1 MASENL
7 DLVRSLYASW
17 ERGDFDSAE
26 WAHPEI
32 EYGFADGPSP
42 GNWSGLEGM
51 AEAFR
56 AWSSA
61 WEEFRVEAEEF
72 RELDSERVLVLT
84 RRSGR
89 GKASGVDLAQLRSE
103 AARQGADLFHIRG
116 GRVTK
121 LTVYFDRERALA
133 DLGIK
138 E

>member
-1 MASENL
+1 M
-7 DLVRSLYASW
+7 RSLYAAW
-17 ERGDFDSAE
+17 ERGDFGGAE
-26 WAHPEI
+26 WADSEI

-42 GNWSGLEGM
+42 GSWSGVAGM
-51 AEAFR
+51 AEGFR

-89 GKASGVDLAQLRSE
+89 GKTSGVDLAQLRSK

-116 GRVTK
+116 GKVTK
-121 LTVYFDRERALA
+121 LVVYFDRERAFA
-133 DLGIK
+133 DLGLSLDPGSPRW
-138 E
+138 